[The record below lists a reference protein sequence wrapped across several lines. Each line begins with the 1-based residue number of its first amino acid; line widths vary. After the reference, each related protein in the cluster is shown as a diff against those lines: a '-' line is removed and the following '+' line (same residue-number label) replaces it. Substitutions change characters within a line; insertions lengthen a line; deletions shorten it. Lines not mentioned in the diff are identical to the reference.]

1 MSLKDLLPPSRWERE
16 KKVRK
21 QVAVGAT
28 VGLTVGAAAGVLLAP
43 KAGKEIREELVKNI
57 QELPKKAK
65 ELSAK
70 THSPKP
76 TEIREE
82 QPLLSKKN

>member
-28 VGLTVGAAAGVLLAP
+28 VGLTVGAVAGVLLAP

-57 QELPKKAK
+57 QKLPVKAK

-70 THSPKP
+70 TRSQKP
-76 TEIREE
+76 TEITEE
-82 QPLLSKKN
+82 PE

>member
-28 VGLTVGAAAGVLLAP
+28 VGLTVGAVAGVLLAP

-57 QELPKKAK
+57 QELPVKVK

-70 THSPKP
+70 NRSQKP
-76 TEIREE
+76 IEITEE
-82 QPLLSKKN
+82 QE